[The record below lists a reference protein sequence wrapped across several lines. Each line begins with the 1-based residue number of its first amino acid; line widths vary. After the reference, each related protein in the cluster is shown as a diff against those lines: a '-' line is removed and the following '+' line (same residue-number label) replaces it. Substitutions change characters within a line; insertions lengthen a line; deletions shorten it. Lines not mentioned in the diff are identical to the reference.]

1 MHMQWQ
7 ITPMQVALTLSV
19 GLHVGLLA
27 FKIADPQGFDR
38 LMMQSP
44 LEIVLVNGRSPG
56 PAPEKPQA
64 LAQAHL
70 QGGGEAASG
79 RTIAY
84 QIKPR
89 RPGDIAECWAEPH
102 KARDELG
109 WQAERGLEQM
119 MVDTWRWQSN
129 NPNGY
134 QS

>member
-7 ITPMQVALTLSV
+7 ITPIQVALTMSV

-79 RTIAY
+79 RTQSPLPVSTTTQVGQADDASPSKL
-84 QIKPR
+84 QEIK
-89 RPGDIAECWAEPH
+89 
-102 KARDELG
+102 
-109 WQAERGLEQM
+109 QQ
-119 MVDTWRWQSN
+119 QSALLASIKQQLSVYAAAQ
-129 NPNGY
+129 P
-134 QS
+134 QTA